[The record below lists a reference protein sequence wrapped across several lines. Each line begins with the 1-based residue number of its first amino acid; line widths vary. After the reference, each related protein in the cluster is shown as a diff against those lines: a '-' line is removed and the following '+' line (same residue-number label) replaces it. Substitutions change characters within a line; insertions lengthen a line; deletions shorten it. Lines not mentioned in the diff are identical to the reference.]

1 MFLLILLFFCVFE
14 VMKMPDVIRQKL
26 LDSEESYLNTTF
38 WDIHPLF
45 RMVQNGDIGQ
55 LQERLH
61 FQLENF
67 PAGRIS
73 KDARKQLE
81 YLTVSLVNTFMIA
94 AIQGGVYPP
103 DANAA
108 ADQALRR
115 LSQIRSIDEIPA
127 IVRETAVRLCRMV
140 QETKL
145 QNTGNEHVEKAKHF
159 ISTHLTQEI
168 RIEDVAAD
176 AGVSPYHLSRLF
188 KAHTGRTMRDYLSH
202 ERIEAAKEL
211 LAARDQSIPEIA
223 SLLRFCDQSYFT
235 LVFRRETGMTPGQDR
250 KENHR

>member
-1 MFLLILLFFCVFE
+1 
-14 VMKMPDVIRQKL
+14 MPDVIRQKL
-26 LDSEESYLNTTF
+26 MDSEESYLNTTF

-45 RMVQNGDIGQ
+45 RMVQNGDMER
-55 LQERLH
+55 LQEKLH
-61 FQLENF
+61 IQLGNF

-73 KDARKQLE
+73 RDARKQLE

-103 DANAA
+103 DANAG

-115 LSQIRSIDEIPA
+115 LSQIHSIEEIPG
-127 IVRETAVRLCRMV
+127 IVNETAIRLCAMV
-140 QETKL
+140 RQTKL
-145 QNTGNEHVEKAKHF
+145 QDSGNEHVEKAKHY

-168 RIEDVAAD
+168 RMEDVAAD
-176 AGVSPYHLSRLF
+176 TGVSLYHLSRLF
-188 KAHTGRTMRDYLSH
+188 KAHTGKTMRDYLSH

-211 LAARDQSIPEIA
+211 LVSTSQSIPEIA

-235 LVFRRETGMTPGQDR
+235 LVFRRETGQTPGQYR
-250 KENHR
+250 AEHRIL

>member
-1 MFLLILLFFCVFE
+1 
-14 VMKMPDVIRQKL
+14 MPEVIRQKL
-26 LDSEESYLNTTF
+26 IDSEESYLNTTF

-45 RMVQNGDIGQ
+45 RMVQNGDREQ

-61 FQLENF
+61 FQFENF

-73 KDARKQLE
+73 RDARKQLE

-115 LSQIRSIDEIPA
+115 LCQIRAVDEIPA
-127 IVRETAVRLCRMV
+127 IVRETAVRLCGMV
-140 QETKL
+140 RQAK
-145 QNTGNEHVEKAKHF
+145 QQDTGNSHVEKAKHF

-168 RIEDVAAD
+168 RMEDVAAD

-188 KAHTGRTMRDYLSH
+188 KTHTGKTMRDYLNH

-211 LAARDQSIPEIA
+211 LAVSDHGIPEIA

-235 LVFRRETGMTPGQDR
+235 LVFRRETGMTPGQYR
-250 KENHR
+250 KENHRNKQAPHSSVLVAFIFI